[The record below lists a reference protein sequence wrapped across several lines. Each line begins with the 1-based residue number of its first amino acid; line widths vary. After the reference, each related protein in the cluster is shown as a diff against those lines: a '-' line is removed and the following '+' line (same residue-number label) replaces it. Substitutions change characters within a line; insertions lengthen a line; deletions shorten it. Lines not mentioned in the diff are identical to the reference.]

1 MSYIS
6 RCVCLAIY
14 KLGICK
20 NETTIRILIKSFIK
34 RSWQTDTVLWK
45 RDIWKEK
52 KRVVFAFNKKQT
64 PHKHMKYYL
73 AINHAFGWIQDVG
86 DRKGK
91 EGLVS

>member
-1 MSYIS
+1 MTDRY
-6 RCVCLAIY
+6 
-14 KLGICK
+14 
-20 NETTIRILIKSFIK
+20 SFMKERYLK
-34 RSWQTDTVLWK
+34 R
-45 RDIWKEK
+45 K

-64 PHKHMKYYL
+64 PNKHMKYYL